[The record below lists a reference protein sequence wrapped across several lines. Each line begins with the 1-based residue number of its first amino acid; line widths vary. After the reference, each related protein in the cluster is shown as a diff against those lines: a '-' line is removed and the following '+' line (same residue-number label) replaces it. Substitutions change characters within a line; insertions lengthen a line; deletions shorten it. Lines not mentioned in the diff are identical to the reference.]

1 MGWTG
6 DETGGRKEE
15 ENVGGVKSDGGRTG
29 KEPGGLS
36 ELPSPALTALSL
48 SVLLPP
54 PPLPHTRSLSLHLAV
69 PSPHD
74 TQPPCSLS
82 VSVSVQ
88 CISRANFSP
97 IYSPAPG
104 FLLFFFSFFL
114 SFFFGDSLAT
124 FASAAALA
132 DPPIVHQPGWPIVNT
147 PVFLFVQPIFR
158 DTARAKSR
166 GRQCHPGLV
175 IWALGP

>member
-1 MGWTG
+1 MW
-6 DETGGRKEE
+6 EESRVMAGGQE
-15 ENVGGVKSDGGRTG
+15 KSQVAC
-29 KEPGGLS
+29 
-36 ELPSPALTALSL
+36 PSSQVLHSPHSLSL
-48 SVLLPP
+48 SFSLLLLFLTHDLSPCTSQSP
-54 PPLPHTRSLSLHLAV
+54 AHTTPNHPARFLCPSLCSAY
-69 PSPHD
+69 PGPTSSPCH
-74 TQPPCSLS
+74 
-82 VSVSVQ
+82 
-88 CISRANFSP
+88 

>member
-1 MGWTG
+1 VRTTRLRRQVGMGWTG

-36 ELPSPALTALSL
+36 ELPSPALTAHTLSL
-48 SVLLPP
+48 CPSPP
-54 PPLPHTRSLSLHLAV
+54 PPPPHTRSLSLHLAI

-88 CISRANFSP
+88 CISRANFISLP
-97 IYSPAPG
+97 YIFTCPWLPP
-104 FLLFFFSFFL
+104 FFLFFFSFFFLVTRSRPL
-114 SFFFGDSLAT
+114 SL
-124 FASAAALA
+124 L
-132 DPPIVHQPGWPIVNT
+132 P
-147 PVFLFVQPIFR
+147 L
-158 DTARAKSR
+158 
-166 GRQCHPGLV
+166 
-175 IWALGP
+175 